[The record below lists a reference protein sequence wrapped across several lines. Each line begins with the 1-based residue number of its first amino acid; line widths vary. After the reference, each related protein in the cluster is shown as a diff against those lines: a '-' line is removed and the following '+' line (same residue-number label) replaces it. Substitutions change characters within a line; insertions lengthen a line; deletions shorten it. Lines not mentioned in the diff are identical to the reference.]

1 MTDPEDFPV
10 VRLGPH
16 PSDDYVSPKTPLDYV
31 TYNQLQ
37 DMWGAGFTI
46 ISRNTFG
53 HDIYELA
60 DRVKRPGM
68 ARQWVDKP
76 DIDKFL
82 ANGWRQV
89 FNEDYHGLFAPYG
102 YVGPIEI
109 GNLLLVECPQHKVDK
124 FKQEQVAAAEK
135 LVTDWQ
141 DKWGGEFAGSVTI
154 CTQTKL
160 GALDTVQTTQI
171 GGTKSIETTT
181 AIPRDMAPYIA
192 QIFEERDALY
202 EDLVSKWNAGEP
214 LTEWQ
219 DAIRKAYEVQ
229 VSFNKDT
236 LLGPT
241 LNALILPMAIEN
253 TRTAIENTRKRINEE
268 IDSGQAS

>member
-1 MTDPEDFPV
+1 MTAPEYFPV

-109 GNLLLVECPQHKVDK
+109 GSLLLVECPQHKVDK
-124 FKQEQVAAAEK
+124 FKQEQVASAHK
-135 LVTDWQ
+135 LVDDWHAQ
-141 DKWGGEFAGSVTI
+141 YGGGFAGSVTVG
-154 CTQTKL
+154 TQTKL
-160 GALDTVQTTQI
+160 GEMDTVQTTKVGSTQ
-171 GGTKSIETTT
+171 SIE
-181 AIPRDMAPYIA
+181 AIITVPRDMIPYIDRIWA
-192 QIFEERDALY
+192 ERKR
-202 EDLVSKWNAGEP
+202 LVSLRENDGTP
-214 LTEWQ
+214 IT
-219 DAIRKAYEVQ
+219 DAISIGKEA
-229 VSFNKDT
+229 T
-236 LLGPT
+236 LLAVET
-241 LNALILPMAIEN
+241 VRQQVAETISNKE
-253 TRTAIENTRKRINEE
+253 T
-268 IDSGQAS
+268 